1 MTQHHHTYKILIPS
15 TVQFIFNLIRYK
27 TRRCG
32 RTQPRLYNF
41 YSDHVTRVHESRNS
55 IKVGVSRLSIQ
66 NIFQTKQLTVH
77 NNKMFLIE
85 SVMMRN
91 VAIQITGGFFCWS
104 LEELRESM
112 EILGQVFIE
121 FGLNLN
127 LYKTE
132 TMIFNWQR
140 ASYEEIYPQAILSLN
155 GFNIKNTTAFK
166 YLGVWINHLN
176 LHVGTEELITE

>member
-1 MTQHHHTYKILIPS
+1 MNPE
-15 TVQFIFNLIRYK
+15 NLL
-27 TRRCG
+27 
-32 RTQPRLYNF
+32 RLGYQDSQ
-41 YSDHVTRVHESRNS
+41 Y
-55 IKVGVSRLSIQ
+55 

-104 LEELRESM
+104 LEELREIM

-127 LYKTE
+127 L
-132 TMIFNWQR
+132 IQN
-140 ASYEEIYPQAILSLN
+140 
-155 GFNIKNTTAFK
+155 
-166 YLGVWINHLN
+166 
-176 LHVGTEELITE
+176 

>member
-1 MTQHHHTYKILIPS
+1 MNPE
-15 TVQFIFNLIRYK
+15 NLL
-27 TRRCG
+27 
-32 RTQPRLYNF
+32 RLGYQDSQ
-41 YSDHVTRVHESRNS
+41 Y
-55 IKVGVSRLSIQ
+55 

-85 SVMMRN
+85 SVIMRN
-91 VAIQITGGFFCWS
+91 VDIQITGGFFCWI

-140 ASYEEIYPQAILSLN
+140 ASYEEIYSQAILSLN